1 MTDTSTPQTQ
11 PDEQPRNEEVEGLI
25 RPEDIRS
32 TSRSCMAIILIG
44 IGILLLLCVFIVV
57 QTWIR

>member
-1 MTDTSTPQTQ
+1 MSDSPSLQ
-11 PDEQPRNEEVEGLI
+11 PIDQDHPEALI

-32 TSRSCMAIILIG
+32 TSRSCLAIILIMAV
-44 IGILLLLCVFIVV
+44 IVVMLCVFVVV

>member
-1 MTDTSTPQTQ
+1 MSERADL
-11 PDEQPRNEEVEGLI
+11 PDSDETEPLV

-32 TSRSCMAIILIG
+32 TSRSCLVVLLTG
-44 IGILLLLCVFIVV
+44 LLILLMLCIFVVV

>member
-1 MTDTSTPQTQ
+1 MTDSRPPQFE
-11 PDEQPRNEEVEGLI
+11 PDDTEALV

-32 TSRSCMAIILIG
+32 TSRSCLAIILIT
-44 IGILLLLCVFIVV
+44 IAMVLMLCVFVVV

>member
-1 MTDTSTPQTQ
+1 MTDTPTPQPQTDDQ
-11 PDEQPRNEEVEGLI
+11 PQVEEAEGLI

-32 TSRSCMAIILIG
+32 TSRSCMAIILVG
-44 IGILLLLCVFIVV
+44 IGIILLLCVFVVV